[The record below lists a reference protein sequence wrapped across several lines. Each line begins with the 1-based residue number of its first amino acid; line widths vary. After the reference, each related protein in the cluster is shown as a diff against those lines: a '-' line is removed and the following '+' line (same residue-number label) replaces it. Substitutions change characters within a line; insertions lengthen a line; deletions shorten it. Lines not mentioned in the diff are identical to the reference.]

1 MNKYP
6 GVAPT
11 LIGIGAVLSL
21 ISLPMFAF
29 IYLFHLVQPGPG
41 EFVRKVVSLQRDPAA
56 WLFFGGMVIGLS
68 MVIFGV
74 VWGWIHRISQRSPSS
89 RG

>member
-6 GVAPT
+6 GVSPT
-11 LIGIGAVLSL
+11 LIGIGAVLL
-21 ISLPMFAF
+21 LTSLPMFTF

-41 EFVRKVVSLQRDPAA
+41 EFMRKVVSLQRDPAA
-56 WLFFGGMVIGLS
+56 WFFFGGMVIGLCL
-68 MVIFGV
+68 VIFGV
-74 VWGWIHRISQRSPSS
+74 VWGRLHRGSQRSPSS